1 VLGRLLIPYTCG
13 RIEPFKDNRHQ
24 ELIKMNEIVSIND
37 WETVNQMP
45 NYLLLITK
53 ESCEDCREVEEYLEI
68 NSNKIKE
75 YNIKKINLDNMES
88 KKLIESLEWIKIEVD
103 FVPFWSLIID
113 SKRIKSVRGNIEQV
127 KEIL

>member
-1 VLGRLLIPYTCG
+1 
-13 RIEPFKDNRHQ
+13 
-24 ELIKMNEIVSIND
+24 MNEIVSIND
-37 WETVNQMP
+37 WETVNQMS

-88 KKLIESLEWIKIEVD
+88 KKMIESLEWIKIEVD
-103 FVPFWSLIID
+103 FVPFWSLIVD